1 MNILYRYLET
11 IGRLALGIG
20 ARGTIQPGAL
30 LAARGL
36 QEQPMATFLMA
47 LSSANP
53 LTGSREFAKV
63 KCIEMLSDKPSTE
76 RNSPGSRN

>member
-1 MNILYRYLET
+1 MDNASALPSPRFEKLSNILYRYLET

-47 LSSANP
+47 
-53 LTGSREFAKV
+53 
-63 KCIEMLSDKPSTE
+63 
-76 RNSPGSRN
+76 